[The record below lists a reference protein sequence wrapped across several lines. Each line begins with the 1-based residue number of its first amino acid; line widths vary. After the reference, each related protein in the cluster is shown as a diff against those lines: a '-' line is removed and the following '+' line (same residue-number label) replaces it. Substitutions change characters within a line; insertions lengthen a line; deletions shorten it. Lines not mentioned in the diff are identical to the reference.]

1 MVSQPA
7 QLVTRECTFIHERP
21 VLTFLAHLKGRSR
34 FKVSGGAEIGV
45 TPEHYVI
52 QLTNPGSAAITE
64 QAVEHGRVVSFM
76 LSDDRLRQ
84 MLDGMRVPTL
94 IEKILKGR
102 SNDFQ
107 LAPRMS
113 VATRRLFT
121 ALCSTPYTG
130 VWSQFYLNSKLFELF
145 DEAFRDLDGGAESRS
160 LGIGNERGKID
171 MARDILLD
179 NLSNP
184 PTIEMLAQQVGLSQR
199 RLSDAFR
206 ATTGM
211 TVLEWVLEQKLLLA
225 HELLM
230 EGELS
235 LKEISFRTGYAHR
248 TSFSEAF
255 AKRFGVSPS
264 QYRSSAG

>member
-1 MVSQPA
+1 
-7 QLVTRECTFIHERP
+7 
-21 VLTFLAHLKGRSR
+21 
-34 FKVSGGAEIGV
+34 
-45 TPEHYVI
+45 
-52 QLTNPGSAAITE
+52 
-64 QAVEHGRVVSFM
+64 
-76 LSDDRLRQ
+76 
-84 MLDGMRVPTL
+84 
-94 IEKILKGR
+94 
-102 SNDFQ
+102 
-107 LAPRMS
+107 
-113 VATRRLFT
+113 
-121 ALCSTPYTG
+121 
-130 VWSQFYLNSKLFELF
+130 
-145 DEAFRDLDGGAESRS
+145 
-160 LGIGNERGKID
+160 